1 MLLVSCIDSNECVL
15 HCEAAAL
22 RSSFRVGMCCPLPA
36 IMPSSR
42 RTGPIRLSVRLT
54 SYRPAWNYHPGC
66 YSHANDELSLQ
77 ARIKQS
83 ACLCVPPLPVKIHL
97 SPARP
102 LAFPFDSSF
111 YSCLSS
117 FMFLSVLC
125 TCQVEYPC
133 IINDSAVLSLLL
145 HPSVPRS
152 QAAVRSTGLASRL
165 VSSQQRGGGSGAQPE
180 RLPC

>member
-1 MLLVSCIDSNECVL
+1 MYRFECVL
-15 HCEAAAL
+15 HCKLPRCTPLFEWECVVLRLPLCRARAAPGPLGSPSVWHVIVLLEITIRAVIL
-22 RSSFRVGMCCPLPA
+22 MQMMSSH
-36 IMPSSR
+36 S
-42 RTGPIRLSVRLT
+42 
-54 SYRPAWNYHPGC
+54 RPALNK
-66 YSHANDELSLQ
+66 A
-77 ARIKQS
+77 
-83 ACLCVPPLPVKIHL
+83 ACLCVPPLPVKIRL
-97 SPARP
+97 PPARP

-165 VSSQQRGGGSGAQPE
+165 VSSQQRGRGSGAQPE